1 MFNRLLI
8 TVGFILSGIILTQCT
23 PGTSESDNSL
33 KFDFGNGKV
42 EKGYTQVTGD
52 MVYNKER
59 GYGFVCETTVEDLT
73 RANES
78 ALLQDF
84 CTSSKPF
91 YFQIDVPEGD
101 YKVKITYGDEEGPT
115 IMTVKAES
123 RRLMIKSSETKAGEH
138 ATKTI
143 TINSRRPVMQNGD
156 SINLKSREYPYLN
169 WDSKLNL
176 EFNNSRTCIN
186 AIEITKVH
194 VPKILL
200 AGNSTVTDQEHEPW
214 CSWGQ
219 MITYFLSD
227 DIVVENLA
235 ESGETLKSFKARGR
249 LRKLIE
255 ELDSGDYVFIEFGH
269 NDQKPNSSSYVKPW
283 EGYQDEIRDYI
294 AQVRAKGGNPVLVT
308 PTARR
313 HWDENGELINTHG
326 DYPAAMKQVAE
337 QESVPLIDLN
347 SLSKV
352 LYRTM
357 GVEESK
363 KALVHYPANTYPN
376 QDKPLADDTHF
387 NPYGAYQLAK
397 CIVQGIIDLDLDL
410 KKYIIN
416 FDSYDPAKP
425 DDWTTFHIPES
436 PLFEAIKPDGN

>member
-1 MFNRLLI
+1 MFNKLI
-8 TVGFILSGIILTQCT
+8 VITGVVLSIFIMTQCT
-23 PGTSESDNSL
+23 QSNPQADDSL
-33 KFDFGNGKV
+33 KFDFGNGKI

-52 MVYNKER
+52 MVYSQER
-59 GYGFVCETTVEDLT
+59 GYGFVCETTVDDVT
-73 RANES
+73 RENKD

-91 YFQIDVPEGD
+91 YFQIDVPEGN
-101 YKVKITYGDEEGPT
+101 YKVKITYGDQDEPT
-115 IMTVKAES
+115 TMTVKAES
-123 RRLMIKSSETKAGEH
+123 RRLMIESAQTKAGEF
-138 ATKTI
+138 ATATI
-143 TINSRRPVMQNGD
+143 TVNSRRPVMTNGD

-176 EFNNSRTCIN
+176 EFNNSRPCIN
-186 AIEITKVH
+186 AIEITEVE

-200 AGNSTVTDQEHEPW
+200 AGNSTVVDQDYEPW

-219 MITYFLSD
+219 MITNFLSD
-227 DIVVENLA
+227 EIVVINLA
-235 ESGETLKSFKARGR
+235 ESGETLKSFKWRKR
-249 LRKLIE
+249 LDKLVDL
-255 ELDSGDYVFIEFGH
+255 LDSGDYVFIEFGH
-269 NDQKPNSSSYVKPW
+269 NDQKPKSSSYVKPW

-313 HWDENGELINTHG
+313 HWDENGELKHTHG

-352 LYRTM
+352 LYTTM

-387 NPYGAYQLAK
+387 NPYGAYQLAE

-416 FDSYDPAKP
+416 FESYNPATP
-425 DDWTTFHIPES
+425 DDWNTFYIPES